1 MNYTQNQKIMQV
13 SISTLVVGIDVGSEY
28 HYARAFDYRGMEFSR
43 SAYGFGNFSDGFEKV
58 LAWIN
63 DMKKKN
69 GKKDVIVGME
79 PTGHYWFCLGNF
91 LMKHDIRVVLVNPH
105 SVKKSKELDDNSP
118 SKNDRKDPKVI
129 AGLVKDGRYQLPYIP
144 DGIYADLR
152 GASNIRAMLIEEKI
166 RIANRIQR
174 WIKIHFPEYSEV
186 YSKFDAKSGLMVLEK
201 AALPSEIVNLGADG
215 IVHIW
220 RDAKL
225 RAAGIDRALD
235 LWVAAKRSIGI
246 TVGSETAKLEISILI
261 QDYKTKLEQL
271 TEIMQKIE
279 EYCNK
284 IPAIAKL
291 LEIPGVGIATAS
303 TIVAEVGDI
312 RRFDSPKQLQKLA
325 GLEITA
331 NSSGKHNGQSGI
343 SRRGRK
349 RLRYVLFEVAMAL
362 VCKNREFKELHRYY
376 TTRTKNPLKKMQS
389 IMAVACKF
397 MRVAF
402 AVLKKGVSY
411 NPEKMVADIKRPDG
425 YKVYNV
431 AA

>member
-28 HYARAFDYRGMEFSR
+28 HYARAFDYRGVEFSK
-43 SAYGFGNFSDGFEKV
+43 SAYGFGNLRDGFERV
-58 LAWIN
+58 LAWID
-63 DMKKKN
+63 DMKRKN
-69 GKKDVIVGME
+69 GKDNVIVGME

-91 LMKHDIRVVLVNPH
+91 LMEHGIRVVLVNPH

-144 DGIYADLR
+144 DGIYAELR
-152 GASNIRAMLIEEKI
+152 GASNIRAMLMEEKI

-174 WIKIHFPEYSEV
+174 WIKIHFPEYGGL
-186 YSKFDAKSGLMVLEK
+186 YKKFDAKSGLMVLEK
-201 AALPSEIVNLGADG
+201 ASLPSEIVELGAEG
-215 IVHIW
+215 IVKIW

-225 RAAGIDRALD
+225 RGAGIDRAID
-235 LWVAAKRSIGI
+235 LKMAAKRSIGV
-246 TVGSETAKLEISILI
+246 TAGSETAKLELSMLL
-261 QDYKTKLEQL
+261 QDYKAKQKQL
-271 TEIMQKIE
+271 AEIMHKIE
-279 EYCNK
+279 EYCNE
-284 IPAIAKL
+284 IPAMAKL
-291 LEIPGVGIATAS
+291 LAIPGVGIATAS

-325 GLEITA
+325 GLEITS

-362 VCKNREFKELHRYY
+362 VCKNKEFKELHRYY
-376 TTRTKNPLKKMQS
+376 TTRCKNPLKKMQS
-389 IMAVACKF
+389 LMAVACKF
-397 MRVAF
+397 LRIAF
-402 AVLKKGVSY
+402 AILKKGVSY
-411 NPEKMVADIKRPDG
+411 DPDKMVTDIKRPEG
-425 YKVYNV
+425 YEDCNV